1 MNAEMRLVDLLNHI
15 LEAALKV
22 TAYVEGMD
30 KESFLADERTQ
41 QAVVLNLLIIG
52 ETASRLL
59 KTEMEF
65 LQRHPDI
72 EWNNMKGMR
81 NKIAHSYYDVSI
93 SIVWETI
100 NSALPDLIVRLPA
113 MIELAKA
120 ESPSC

>member
-1 MNAEMRLVDLLNHI
+1 MTAEPRLIDLLNHI

-22 TAYVEGMD
+22 TTYVEGMD
-30 KESFLADERTQ
+30 KNRFLADERTQ

-59 KTEMEF
+59 KTEMKF

-100 NSALPDLIVRLPA
+100 NSALPDLVVRLPA

-120 ESPSC
+120 EHPPC